1 MSYICLCLKVKCY
14 LNVNS
19 PLQHP
24 GMFYNVRHYIDEK
37 YGKCHV
43 TVECKIAIH
52 CNLSFLVNRLI
63 GMLESLICLLMLG
76 SLSQSFQI
84 SRRAPQSTKYDLF
97 IFQ

>member
-1 MSYICLCLKVKCY
+1 MAICLISVCVSKLNVT
-14 LNVNS
+14 NVNS

-84 SRRAPQSTKYDLF
+84 SG
-97 IFQ
+97 